1 MCKNELNAEQ
11 WQAIAEK
18 LAEYL
23 DKMCDAYLDNCD
35 TCPLYNCEMS
45 LGSIKQ
51 FVIRKAK
58 KELGYE

>member
-1 MCKNELNAEQ
+1 MPKNELNAEQ

-23 DKMCDAYLDNCD
+23 DIACDAYPTIHDCAINCPIPCKRNMD
-35 TCPLYNCEMS
+35 W
-45 LGSIKQ
+45 IAQ
-51 FVIRKAK
+51 AK